1 METDVNMKEKSE
13 EKKVETNNAFTEF
26 RTNRTEILTS
36 NYSMNDL
43 GRALDKDVIMKQRE
57 LIAIMDKKI
66 QELQLKTE
74 SNGKSVDKHENKNEI
89 KIDNENEVD
98 ENKSESIIDDNE
110 NNNDNEV
117 YEEDYGYKADMA
129 FALKTI
135 SQILEKTNN
144 NNQ

>member
-1 METDVNMKEKSE
+1 METDEIMKEKSE
-13 EKKVETNNAFTEF
+13 EKKVEMNAFTEF
-26 RTNRTEILTS
+26 RTNKTNVLTS

-43 GRALDKDVIMKQRE
+43 GRALDKDVILKQRE

-66 QELQLKTE
+66 QELQLKAE
-74 SNGKSVDKHENKNEI
+74 SNGKNVDKHENKNEI

-98 ENKSESIIDDNE
+98 ENENESIID

-117 YEEDYGYKADMA
+117 YENDYGYKADMA

-135 SQILEKTNN
+135 SQILERINKNIN
-144 NNQ
+144 L